1 LKSQAEAKAGRPVVS
16 VTALVV
22 KVAQNADASAAE
34 AVNAEAQTWLEGL
47 SHPKTRGMNESR
59 SALRIMMKE

>member
-1 LKSQAEAKAGRPVVS
+1 
-16 VTALVV
+16 V

-34 AVNAEAQTWLEGL
+34 AVNAEAQAWLEGL
-47 SHPKTRGMNESR
+47 LHPKTKGMNESR